1 MEKPIKIEKIWV
13 ELDEF
18 IYPEGEIPHENYCNV
33 EVYLS
38 DGSFFSLNV
47 WSEELFYEEITKL
60 EWINNQVAYLPD
72 LVIRKFD
79 SESIRKTILELDE
92 EENWFRGR
100 GYPAIPDEDEEE

>member
-1 MEKPIKIEKIWV
+1 MKKRIEIVRIWV

-18 IYPEGEIPHENYCNV
+18 AQIEGEIAKDNYCNV
-33 EVYLS
+33 TVYLS
-38 DGSFFSLNV
+38 DGSSFGLNV

-60 EWINNQVAYLPD
+60 EWRNNQVAYLPD

-79 SESIRKTILELDE
+79 SESIRQTILELEE

-100 GYPAIPDEDEEE
+100 GYPEMPDDDEE